1 MFLKKVNKKLNK
13 NVNEETVFINSLS
26 LAKYLLIYIP
36 ILFLMFAS
44 GQCIASLFF
53 NVDFDWKMI
62 LFQAISFA
70 IFFRVFHFARKK
82 WNTQWKNKHN

>member
-1 MFLKKVNKKLNK
+1 MKLKEVNDKLNK
-13 NVNEETVFINSLS
+13 NVNEETELINSLS

-44 GQCIASLFF
+44 GQFIAGLFF

-70 IFFRVFHFARKK
+70 VFFRVFHFIRKQ
-82 WNTQWKNKHN
+82 WGQQWKNKHN